1 MSAIQRALQ
10 QGEFSEEAAI
20 TALECQLN
28 LPVRS
33 SVVALW

>member
-20 TALECQLN
+20 TALECQVN
-28 LPVRS
+28 LPIRKS
-33 SVVALW
+33 IVALW